1 MTSSNW
7 KEILHEGIVKY
18 MPENAQFKNGVPNI
32 AAITRAGIA
41 ADESGEYNNPRVF
54 TNEEIQRQVGLIH
67 KAGTPMNCIRWYRT
81 NPGPRN
87 ITPRVTFKEAY
98 ALFKEQGKSIP
109 QEVLAEIADTNLHI
123 IFATRGADL
132 TKLSEF
138 KIMENFRDEMEKR
151 KQESIATKLEKARAA
166 KAAKEAKKAKPEAET
181 TEEVQTEAK
190 PEAKTTEEVQT
201 EATPVEKK
209 KPTKKLK
216 LKK

>member
-1 MTSSNW
+1 MKHERSKLMTSSNW

-18 MPENAQFKNGVPNI
+18 MPANAQFKNGVPNI

-98 ALFKEQGKSIP
+98 AVFKEQGKSIP
-109 QEVLAEIADTNLHI
+109 QEALAEIAEANLHI

-138 KIMENFRDEMEKR
+138 KVMENFKEEMEKR
-151 KQESIATKLEKARAA
+151 KQESIAAKLEKARAA

-181 TEEVQTEAK
+181 TEEAQA
-190 PEAKTTEEVQT
+190 

>member
-18 MPENAQFKNGVPNI
+18 MPANAQFKNGVPNI

-81 NPGPRN
+81 KPGPRN

-98 ALFKEQGKSIP
+98 AVFKEKGYSIP
-109 QEVLAEIADTNLHI
+109 QEALAEIAEANLHV

-132 TKLSEF
+132 SKLSEF
-138 KIMENFRDEMEKR
+138 KVMEIFKEEMEKR
-151 KQESIATKLEKARAA
+151 KQESIAAKLEKARAA
-166 KAAKEAKKAKPEAET
+166 KAAKEAKKAKPAEEA
-181 TEEVQTEAK
+181 TEEVKAEA
-190 PEAKTTEEVQT
+190 

>member
-41 ADESGEYNNPRVF
+41 ADESGEYSNPRVF

-98 ALFKEQGKSIP
+98 AVFKEQGKSIP
-109 QEVLAEIADTNLHI
+109 QEALAEIAEANLHI

-138 KIMENFRDEMEKR
+138 KVMENFREEMEKR
-151 KQESIATKLEKARAA
+151 KQESIAAKLEKARAA
-166 KAAKEAKKAKPEAET
+166 KAAKEAKKAKPDTETTEEVQAET
-181 TEEVQTEAK
+181 TEEVQA
-190 PEAKTTEEVQT
+190 EV
-201 EATPVEKK
+201 TPVEKK

>member
-109 QEVLAEIADTNLHI
+109 QEALAEIADANLHI

-151 KQESIATKLEKARAA
+151 KQKSIAAKLEKARAA
-166 KAAKEAKKAKPEAET
+166 RAAKVAKEAKEAKPEAET
-181 TEEVQTEAK
+181 TEEVQAETETA
-190 PEAKTTEEVQT
+190 
-201 EATPVEKK
+201 PVEKK
-209 KPTKKLK
+209 KSTKKLK

>member
-18 MPENAQFKNGVPNI
+18 MPANAQFKNGVPNI

-67 KAGTPMNCIRWYRT
+67 KAGTPMDCIRWYRT
-81 NPGPRN
+81 NPRPRN

-98 ALFKEQGKSIP
+98 AVFKEQGKSIP
-109 QEVLAEIADTNLHI
+109 QEALAEIAEANLHI

-138 KIMENFRDEMEKR
+138 KVMENFKEEMEKR
-151 KQESIATKLEKARAA
+151 KQESIAAKLKKARAA

-181 TEEVQTEAK
+181 TEEVQTEA
-190 PEAKTTEEVQT
+190 A
-201 EATPVEKK
+201 PVENK
-209 KPTKKLK
+209 KPTKKLTKKLK

>member
-109 QEVLAEIADTNLHI
+109 QEALAEIADANLHI

-138 KIMENFRDEMEKR
+138 KVMENFRDEMEKR
-151 KQESIATKLEKARAA
+151 KQKSIAAKLEKARAA
-166 KAAKEAKKAKPEAET
+166 RAAKVAKEAEAET
-181 TEEVQTEAK
+181 TEEVQAE
-190 PEAKTTEEVQT
+190 TTEEVQAET
-201 EATPVEKK
+201 APVEKK
-209 KPTKKLK
+209 KSTKKLK

>member
-67 KAGTPMNCIRWYRT
+67 KAGTPMSCIRWYRT

-109 QEVLAEIADTNLHI
+109 QEALAEIADANLHI

-138 KIMENFRDEMEKR
+138 KVMENFRDEMEKR
-151 KQESIATKLEKARAA
+151 KQKSIAAKLEKARAA
-166 KAAKEAKKAKPEAET
+166 RAAKVAKEAEAET
-181 TEEVQTEAK
+181 TEEVQAEA
-190 PEAKTTEEVQT
+190 EA
-201 EATPVEKK
+201 EAAPVEKK
-209 KPTKKLK
+209 KSIKKLK

>member
-18 MPENAQFKNGVPNI
+18 MPANAQFKNGVPNI

-41 ADESGEYNNPRVF
+41 ADESGEYSNPRVF

-109 QEVLAEIADTNLHI
+109 QEALAEIADANLHI

-138 KIMENFRDEMEKR
+138 KVMENFRDEMEKR
-151 KQESIATKLEKARAA
+151 KQESIAVKLEKARAA
-166 KAAKEAKKAKPEAET
+166 KAAKEAKEAKKVKPEAEV
-181 TEEVQTEAK
+181 TEEVQTE
-190 PEAKTTEEVQT
+190 T
-201 EATPVEKK
+201 TPVEKK
-209 KPTKKLK
+209 KLIKKLK
-216 LKK
+216 KKK

>member
-109 QEVLAEIADTNLHI
+109 QEALAEIADANLHI

-138 KIMENFRDEMEKR
+138 KVMENFRDEMEKR
-151 KQESIATKLEKARAA
+151 KQESIAARLEKARAA
-166 KAAKEAKKAKPEAET
+166 RAAKVAKEAEAET
-181 TEEVQTEAK
+181 TEEVQAEA
-190 PEAKTTEEVQT
+190 A
-201 EATPVEKK
+201 PVEKK
-209 KPTKKLK
+209 KSTKKLK

>member
-81 NPGPRN
+81 NPRPRN

-109 QEVLAEIADTNLHI
+109 QEALAEIADANLHI

-138 KIMENFRDEMEKR
+138 KVMENFRDEMEKR
-151 KQESIATKLEKARAA
+151 KQKSIAAKLEKARAA
-166 KAAKEAKKAKPEAET
+166 RAAKVAKEAEAET
-181 TEEVQTEAK
+181 TEEVQAEA
-190 PEAKTTEEVQT
+190 A
-201 EATPVEKK
+201 PVEKK
-209 KPTKKLK
+209 KSTKKLK

>member
-18 MPENAQFKNGVPNI
+18 MPENAQFTNGVPNI

-41 ADESGEYNNPRVF
+41 ADEYGEYNNPRVF
-54 TNEEIQRQVGLIH
+54 TTEEIQRQVGLIH

-109 QEVLAEIADTNLHI
+109 QEALAEIADANLHI

-151 KQESIATKLEKARAA
+151 KQKSIAARLEKARAA
-166 KAAKEAKKAKPEAET
+166 KAAKAAKDAEAET
-181 TEEVQTEAK
+181 TEEVQAETETA
-190 PEAKTTEEVQT
+190 
-201 EATPVEKK
+201 PVEKK
-209 KPTKKLK
+209 KSIKKLK

>member
-18 MPENAQFKNGVPNI
+18 MPKNAKFKNGVPNI

-41 ADESGEYNNPRVF
+41 ADESGEYDNPRIF
-54 TNEEIQRQVGLIH
+54 TNEEIKRQVGLIH
-67 KAGTPMNCIRWYRT
+67 KAGTPMSCVRWYRT
-81 NPGPRN
+81 NPGSRN

-109 QEVLAEIADTNLHI
+109 QEALAEIADANLHI

-138 KIMENFRDEMEKR
+138 KVMENFRDEMEKR
-151 KQESIATKLEKARAA
+151 KQESIAIKLEKARAA
-166 KAAKEAKKAKPEAET
+166 KAAKAAKEAKPEAET
-181 TEEVQTEAK
+181 TEEVQTEA
-190 PEAKTTEEVQT
+190 A
-201 EATPVEKK
+201 PVEKK

>member
-18 MPENAQFKNGVPNI
+18 MPKNAKFKNGVPNI

-109 QEVLAEIADTNLHI
+109 QEALAEIADANLHI
-123 IFATRGADL
+123 IFATRGANL

-138 KIMENFRDEMEKR
+138 KVMENFRDEMEKR
-151 KQESIATKLEKARAA
+151 KQESIAIKLEKARAA
-166 KAAKEAKKAKPEAET
+166 KAAKEAKETKAAKEAKEAKPEAET
-181 TEEVQTEAK
+181 T
-190 PEAKTTEEVQT
+190 KTTEEAQA
-201 EATPVEKK
+201 EAVSIENK

-216 LKK
+216 LKR

>member
-81 NPGPRN
+81 NPRPRN

-109 QEVLAEIADTNLHI
+109 QEALAEIADANLHI

-138 KIMENFRDEMEKR
+138 KVMENFRDEMEKR
-151 KQESIATKLEKARAA
+151 KQKSIAAKLEKARAA
-166 KAAKEAKKAKPEAET
+166 RAAKVAKEAEAET
-181 TEEVQTEAK
+181 TEEVQAE
-190 PEAKTTEEVQT
+190 TTEEVQA

-209 KPTKKLK
+209 KSIKKLK

>member
-109 QEVLAEIADTNLHI
+109 QEALAEIADANLHI

-138 KIMENFRDEMEKR
+138 KVMENFRDEMEKR
-151 KQESIATKLEKARAA
+151 KQKSIAAKLEKARAA
-166 KAAKEAKKAKPEAET
+166 RAAKVAKEAKPEAET
-181 TEEVQTEAK
+181 TEEVQAETE
-190 PEAKTTEEVQT
+190 TET
-201 EATPVEKK
+201 APVEKK
-209 KPTKKLK
+209 KSTKKLK

>member
-81 NPGPRN
+81 SPGPRN

-109 QEVLAEIADTNLHI
+109 QEALAEIADANLHI

-151 KQESIATKLEKARAA
+151 KQKSIAAKLEKARAA
-166 KAAKEAKKAKPEAET
+166 RAAKVAKEAKEAKPEAET
-181 TEEVQTEAK
+181 TEEIQAETETA
-190 PEAKTTEEVQT
+190 
-201 EATPVEKK
+201 PVEKK
-209 KPTKKLK
+209 KSTKKLK

>member
-7 KEILHEGIVKY
+7 KEIVHEGIVKY
-18 MPENAQFKNGVPNI
+18 MPANAQFKNGVPNI

-109 QEVLAEIADTNLHI
+109 QEALAEIADANLHSI
-123 IFATRGADL
+123 VATRGADL

-138 KIMENFRDEMEKR
+138 KVMENLRDEMEKR
-151 KQESIATKLEKARAA
+151 KQKSIAAKLEKARAA
-166 KAAKEAKKAKPEAET
+166 RAAKVAKEAKPEAET
-181 TEEVQTEAK
+181 TEEVQAETE
-190 PEAKTTEEVQT
+190 TET
-201 EATPVEKK
+201 APVEKK
-209 KPTKKLK
+209 KSTKKLK

>member
-1 MTSSNW
+1 MKHERSKLMTSSNW

-81 NPGPRN
+81 NPRPRN

-109 QEVLAEIADTNLHI
+109 QEALAEIADANLHI

-138 KIMENFRDEMEKR
+138 KVMENFRDEMEKR
-151 KQESIATKLEKARAA
+151 KQKSIAAKLEKARAA
-166 KAAKEAKKAKPEAET
+166 RAAKVAKEAEAET
-181 TEEVQTEAK
+181 TEEVQAEA
-190 PEAKTTEEVQT
+190 A
-201 EATPVEKK
+201 PVEKK
-209 KPTKKLK
+209 KSTKKLK

>member
-67 KAGTPMNCIRWYRT
+67 KAGTPMNCVRWYRT

-109 QEVLAEIADTNLHI
+109 QEALAEIADANLHI

-138 KIMENFRDEMEKR
+138 KVMENFRDEMEKR
-151 KQESIATKLEKARAA
+151 KQKSIAAKLEKARAA
-166 KAAKEAKKAKPEAET
+166 RAAKVAKEAEAET
-181 TEEVQTEAK
+181 TEEVQAEAETIEEAQAQAETETA
-190 PEAKTTEEVQT
+190 
-201 EATPVEKK
+201 PVEKK
-209 KPTKKLK
+209 KSTKRLK

>member
-109 QEVLAEIADTNLHI
+109 QEALAEIADANLHI

-138 KIMENFRDEMEKR
+138 KVMENFRDEMEKR
-151 KQESIATKLEKARAA
+151 KQKSIAAKLEKARAA
-166 KAAKEAKKAKPEAET
+166 RAAKVAKEAEAET
-181 TEEVQTEAK
+181 TEEVQAE
-190 PEAKTTEEVQT
+190 TTEEVQA
-201 EATPVEKK
+201 EAAPVEKK
-209 KPTKKLK
+209 KSIKKLK

>member
-18 MPENAQFKNGVPNI
+18 MPANAQFKNGVPNI

-41 ADESGEYNNPRVF
+41 ADESGEYSNPRVF

-67 KAGTPMNCIRWYRT
+67 KAGTPMNCLRWYRT

-109 QEVLAEIADTNLHI
+109 QEALAEIADANLHI

-138 KIMENFRDEMEKR
+138 KVMENFRDEMEKR
-151 KQESIATKLEKARAA
+151 KQESIAVKLEKARAA
-166 KAAKEAKKAKPEAET
+166 KAAKEAKEAKKVKPEAEV
-181 TEEVQTEAK
+181 TEEVQTE
-190 PEAKTTEEVQT
+190 T
-201 EATPVEKK
+201 TPVEKK
-209 KPTKKLK
+209 KLIKKLK
-216 LKK
+216 KKK

>member
-67 KAGTPMNCIRWYRT
+67 MAGTPINCIRLYRT

-87 ITPRVTFKEAY
+87 ASPRAGFKEAY

-109 QEVLAEIADTNLHI
+109 QETLAEIADANLHI
-123 IFATRGADL
+123 IFGARGADL
-132 TKLSEF
+132 SKLSEF
-138 KIMENFRDEMEKR
+138 GIMQNFKDAMEIK
-151 KQESIATKLEKARAA
+151 KQASINAKLEKARAA
-166 KAAKEAKKAKPEAET
+166 IGKK
-181 TEEVQTEAK
+181 
-190 PEAKTTEEVQT
+190 KTTETPT
-201 EATPVEKK
+201 EAPAEEPKAEKK
-209 KPTKKLK
+209 VKKLK
-216 LKK
+216 KK

>member
-109 QEVLAEIADTNLHI
+109 QEALAEIADANLHI

-151 KQESIATKLEKARAA
+151 KQKSIAAKLEKARAA
-166 KAAKEAKKAKPEAET
+166 RAAKVAKEAKPEAET
-181 TEEVQTEAK
+181 TEEVQAETETA
-190 PEAKTTEEVQT
+190 
-201 EATPVEKK
+201 PVEKK
-209 KPTKKLK
+209 KSTKKLK

>member
-1 MTSSNW
+1 MTSTNW
-7 KEILHEGIVKY
+7 KEIVHEGIVKY

-67 KAGTPMNCIRWYRT
+67 RAGTPMNCIRWYRT
-81 NPGPRN
+81 NPGPRKAS
-87 ITPRVTFKEAY
+87 PRAGFKEAY

-109 QEVLAEIADTNLHI
+109 QEALAEIAEANLHI
-123 IFATRGADL
+123 IFGVRGADL

-138 KIMENFRDEMEKR
+138 GIMENFRIEMEKR
-151 KQESIATKLEKARAA
+151 KQETIAAKLEKARAA
-166 KAAKEAKKAKPEAET
+166 RDAKKAKAEAAATVEVTVTEVKSETEAE
-181 TEEVQTEAK
+181 
-190 PEAKTTEEVQT
+190 
-201 EATPVEKK
+201 K
-209 KPTKKLK
+209 KPAKKLK

>member
-67 KAGTPMNCIRWYRT
+67 MAGTPINCIRWYRT

-87 ITPRVTFKEAY
+87 ASPRAGFKEAY

-109 QEVLAEIADTNLHI
+109 QETLAEIADANLHI
-123 IFATRGADL
+123 IFGARGADL
-132 TKLSEF
+132 SKLSEF
-138 KIMENFRDEMEKR
+138 GIMQNFKDAMEIK
-151 KQESIATKLEKARAA
+151 KQASINAKLEKARAA
-166 KAAKEAKKAKPEAET
+166 IGKKKTTETTAET
-181 TEEVQTEAK
+181 TAN
-190 PEAKTTEEVQT
+190 A
-201 EATPVEKK
+201 PVEEPKAEKK
-209 KPTKKLK
+209 VKKLK
-216 LKK
+216 KK

>member
-67 KAGTPMNCIRWYRT
+67 KAGTPMNCVRWYRT

-109 QEVLAEIADTNLHI
+109 QEALAEIADANLHI

-138 KIMENFRDEMEKR
+138 KVMENFRDEMEKR
-151 KQESIATKLEKARAA
+151 KQKSIAAKLEKARAA
-166 KAAKEAKKAKPEAET
+166 RAAKVAKEAEAET
-181 TEEVQTEAK
+181 TEEVQAE
-190 PEAKTTEEVQT
+190 TTEEVQA
-201 EATPVEKK
+201 EAAPVEKK
-209 KPTKKLK
+209 KSIKKLK

>member
-81 NPGPRN
+81 HPGPRN

-109 QEVLAEIADTNLHI
+109 QEALAEIADANLHI

-138 KIMENFRDEMEKR
+138 KVMENFRDEMEKR
-151 KQESIATKLEKARAA
+151 KQKSIAAKLEKARAA
-166 KAAKEAKKAKPEAET
+166 RTAKVAKEAEAET
-181 TEEVQTEAK
+181 TEEVQAE
-190 PEAKTTEEVQT
+190 TTEEVQA
-201 EATPVEKK
+201 EAAPVEKK
-209 KPTKKLK
+209 KSIKKLK